1 VADLDITSAAGD
13 PALRRIALVLRRTL
27 PGILL
32 FVAVTVGAAVVTAP
46 SEGAFVSEGVIELT
60 DDVSRGITSNGT
72 RRVDA
77 RVAIEA
83 QRRVLESTRVLD
95 ELRASLGGGG
105 AGITA
110 INTSQPEDTPV
121 IIISVEAA
129 TKEVAELGIDTLI
142 AQYSSERLATAVGA
156 LEAELV
162 PLREQQLEQ
171 SELVQSIV
179 DELERIRPTGSPD
192 EVSVLENR
200 TGSALRRLTDIE
212 VAIQEREF
220 FQRTANGDLTVI
232 ESSSPA
238 VEVVPSP
245 IVRGIQFGLVAL
257 FLAVG
262 AVILASRIR
271 GRLHLL
277 DEVRAVVGRDTP
289 IVATVPKF
297 RRRFNKGEAALVV
310 RYAKSQR
317 EAESFRYMR
326 SAIEV
331 AAAGVSPVSIL
342 LTSASPNEGKTVTSA
357 NLALASAQSGRRTFL
372 LDGDLLNSSVPR
384 VFGRRD
390 FASAFRLLLEG
401 ELDPSDNIWHQVGEG
416 DAALAVLITRI
427 DATVTNR
434 TELSTD
440 SVSQVFR
447 ALKKHRDVVVVDGPP
462 VLAVSDA
469 MILARSADLTFVV
482 CRMSHTTRR
491 DLDNAMTQLRQGG
504 VQVAGVIA
512 SHSRERRESYY
523 GKDYNYG
530 QGSG

>member
-1 VADLDITSAAGD
+1 
-13 PALRRIALVLRRTL
+13 LRRIALVLRRSL
-27 PGILL
+27 PGIVV
-32 FVAVTVGAAVVTAP
+32 FAAVVAGAAVYTSP
-46 SEGAFVSEGVIELT
+46 SDSEFVSEGVIELT
-60 DDVSRGITSNGT
+60 DDVSRGITTNGP

-83 QRRVLESTRVLD
+83 QRRVLESTRILD
-95 ELRASLGGGG
+95 ELRVSLGG
-105 AGITA
+105 ASADIVGIGTR
-110 INTSQPEDTPV
+110 QPEDTPV
-121 IIISVEAA
+121 IVISLEASTPEA
-129 TKEVAELGIDTLI
+129 AELGIDALI
-142 AQYSSERLATAVGA
+142 ELYTSERLESAVDA
-156 LEAELV
+156 WEDELV
-162 PLREQQLEQ
+162 PLREQQIEQ
-171 SELVQSIV
+171 NDLVQSIV
-179 DELERIRPTGSPD
+179 TELEQLRPTGTPD
-192 EVSVLENR
+192 QVSVLENR
-200 TGSALRRLTDIE
+200 TGSALRRLSDIE

-220 FQRTANGDLTVI
+220 FQRTADGDVTVI

-238 VEVVPSP
+238 VETVASP
-245 IVRGIQFGLVAL
+245 VVRGVQFGLVAL
-257 FLAVG
+257 LLAIG
-262 AVILASRIR
+262 TVIVASRVR

-277 DEVRAVVGRDTP
+277 DEVRAVVGRDIP

-331 AAAGVSPVSIL
+331 AADGLSPVAIL
-342 LTSASPNEGKTVTSA
+342 FTSASPNEGKTVTSA
-357 NLALASAQSGRRTFL
+357 NLALASAQSERTTFL
-372 LDGDLLNSSVPR
+372 LDGDLLNSSVTR

-390 FASAFRLLLEG
+390 FSNAFRMLIDG
-401 ELDPSDNIWHQVGEG
+401 ELDPSDDIWHQVGEG
-416 DAALAVLITRI
+416 DAALEVLITRLPHQV
-427 DATVTNR
+427 ANR
-434 TELSTD
+434 SELSTD
-440 SVSQVFR
+440 AVGRVFR

-469 MILARSADLTFVV
+469 MILARCADLTFVV

-504 VQVAGVIA
+504 VNVAGVIA